1 MVTNPPFSL
10 FRESV
15 AQLVKYEKK
24 FLIIGNMNAITYR
37 PKSVIRPP
45 IWVYPYLL
53 TGDERS
59 LSIRA
64 FSPAMAQAAYERQQG
79 ICPHC
84 GKHFEIG
91 EMEADHITPW
101 HADGRTVASNCQM
114 LCRECN
120 RSKPG
125 T

>member
-1 MVTNPPFSL
+1 M
-10 FRESV
+10 

-64 FSPAMAQAAYERQQG
+64 FSPAMAQATYERQQG